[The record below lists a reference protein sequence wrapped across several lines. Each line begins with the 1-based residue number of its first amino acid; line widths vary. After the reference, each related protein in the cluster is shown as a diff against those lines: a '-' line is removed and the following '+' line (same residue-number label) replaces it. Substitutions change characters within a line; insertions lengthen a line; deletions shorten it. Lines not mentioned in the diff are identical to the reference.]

1 VFILTIAVT
10 FFQHGAVRP
19 WRIEISTQLRITL
32 MPSYTAPV
40 RDMQF
45 ILHEL
50 LKIDRY
56 KDVLA
61 GFSEATPDTAAAILE
76 GAAQLSQEVLQPLNK
91 VGDREGCRLKNG
103 EVITPSG
110 FKEAYRAVID
120 GGWTS
125 LIGDPEYGGQGLPY
139 VLGLAISEMMASAN
153 MAFTMY
159 PGLTSG
165 AMEAIEIGG
174 TEEQKALYLPKM
186 VSGQWTGTM
195 NLTEPHCGTDLGL
208 LRTKAEPQS
217 DGSYRITGTKIFI
230 SAGEHDLAENI
241 IHLVLAKIPGGPE
254 GVKGISLFIVP
265 KFLVNPDGSLGDR
278 NAVSCGAHGREDG
291 HPRQRHL
298 RDELRRRGRLPDR
311 RGAQGLADHVHHD
324 ERGAAGRGGAGS
336 QSGRGGLSE
345 RPGLLQGALAGAL
358 AAGHKFPD
366 KPADPI
372 IVHPDIRRM
381 LMTVKVFKEG
391 GRALAYWAGLTVD
404 IIRKHPDAETQRKAE
419 DLLGLLTPVMKTYFT
434 DMGFNSANLCLQCFG
449 GHGYIAEWGM
459 EQFVRDARITQIYE
473 GANGIQALDLI
484 GRKLPANKGRAIQLF
499 FALVGGFCEKYED
512 NTALSSF
519 VKPLTEALERLVE
532 ATQWLMQHAIAD
544 PDNGGA
550 VSMDYLYMM
559 ALVVMGYQW
568 AQVARICENRL
579 SNPDDDSFDRQFY
592 QNKLVCAGF
601 FMEKVLPETMAHLVK
616 IQAGADSLMTLPAEA
631 F

>member
-1 VFILTIAVT
+1 
-10 FFQHGAVRP
+10 
-19 WRIEISTQLRITL
+19 

-56 KDVLA
+56 NDVLA
-61 GFSEATPDTAAAILE
+61 GFSEATPETIAAILE
-76 GAAQLSQEVLQPLNK
+76 GAAQISQEVLQPLNK
-91 VGDREGCRLKNG
+91 VGDREGCRLENG
-103 EVITPSG
+103 RVATPSG
-110 FKEAYRAVID
+110 FKEAYDAVVE
-120 GGWTS
+120 GGWTG

-139 VLGLAISEMMASAN
+139 VLGLAVSEMMASAN

-165 AMEAIEIGG
+165 AIEAIEIGG
-174 TEEQKALYLPKM
+174 TDAQKSLYLPKM
-186 VSGQWTGTM
+186 ISGQWTGTM

-208 LRTKAEPQS
+208 LRTRAEPQS
-217 DGSYRITGTKIFI
+217 DGTYRVTGTKIFI

-241 IHLVLAKIPGGPE
+241 IHLVLAKIPGGPD

-278 NAVSCGAHGREDG
+278 NMVSCGSIEEKMGIHGNATCVMNYDG
-291 HPRQRHL
+291 AVGYLIGEEHKGL
-298 RDELRRRGRLPDR
+298 RTMFIMMNAARLGVAVQGLSQAEVAYQNAVAYCKDRVQGRSL
-311 RGAQGLADHVHHD
+311 RGA
-324 ERGAAGRGGAGS
+324 
-336 QSGRGGLSE
+336 
-345 RPGLLQGALAGAL
+345 
-358 AAGHKFPD
+358 KFPD

-381 LMTVKVFKEG
+381 LMTVKVFQEG
-391 GRALAYWAGLTVD
+391 ARALAYWAGLTVD
-404 IIRKHPDAETQRKAE
+404 ITRKHPDEETRRKAE
-419 DLLGLLTPVMKTYFT
+419 DLLGLLTPVMKAYFT
-434 DMGFNSANLCLQCFG
+434 DMGFNATNLCLQCFG

-459 EQFVRDARITQIYE
+459 EQFVRDARIAQIYE

-512 NTALSSF
+512 NAALSPF
-519 VKPLTEALERLVE
+519 VRPLTEALERLVE
-532 ATQWLMQHAIAD
+532 ATQWLMQHAISN

-559 ALVVMGYQW
+559 ALVALGYQW
-568 AQVARICENRL
+568 AQVARICENQL

-592 QNKLVCAGF
+592 QNKLVAAEF
-601 FMEKVLPETMAHLVK
+601 FMDKMLPETMTHLAR
-616 IQAGADSLMTLPAEA
+616 IEAGADSLMALDPEA

>member
-1 VFILTIAVT
+1 
-10 FFQHGAVRP
+10 
-19 WRIEISTQLRITL
+19 

-40 RDMQF
+40 RDMRF

-50 LKIDRY
+50 LKIERY
-56 KDVLA
+56 NDILA
-61 GFSEATPDTAAAILE
+61 GFSEATPDTIAAILE
-76 GAAQLSQEVLQPLNK
+76 GAAQLGEEVLQPLNK
-91 VGDREGCRLKNG
+91 VGDREGCRLENG
-103 EVITPSG
+103 KVTTPAG
-110 FKEAYRAVID
+110 FKEAYRAVVE
-120 GGWTS
+120 GGWTG

-139 VLGLAISEMMASAN
+139 VLGLAVSEMMASAN

-165 AMEAIEIGG
+165 AIEAIEIGG
-174 TEEQKALYLPKM
+174 TDAQKALYLPKM
-186 VSGQWTGTM
+186 IAGQWTGTM

-208 LRTKAEPQS
+208 LRTRAEAQS
-217 DGSYRITGTKIFI
+217 DGTYRVTGTKIFI

-241 IHLVLAKIPGGPE
+241 IHLVLARIPGGPE

-278 NAVSCGAHGREDG
+278 NAVSCGSLEEKMGIHGNATCVMNYDG
-291 HPRQRHL
+291 AVGYLIGEEHKGL
-298 RDELRRRGRLPDR
+298 RTMFIMMNAARLGVAVQGLSQAEVAYQNAVAYCKDRLQGRSL
-311 RGAQGLADHVHHD
+311 RGA
-324 ERGAAGRGGAGS
+324 
-336 QSGRGGLSE
+336 
-345 RPGLLQGALAGAL
+345 
-358 AAGHKFPD
+358 KFPD

-381 LMTVKVFKEG
+381 LMTVKVFREG
-391 GRALAYWAGLTVD
+391 ARALAYWAGLTVD
-404 IIRKHPDAETQRKAE
+404 IIRKHPDPETRRKAD
-419 DLLGLLTPVMKTYFT
+419 DLLSLLTPVMKTYFT

-512 NTALSSF
+512 NAALSPF
-519 VKPLTEALERLVE
+519 IKPLTEALERLVE
-532 ATQWLMQHAIAD
+532 ATQWLMQHAISN

-559 ALVVMGYQW
+559 ALVTLGYQW
-568 AQVARICENRL
+568 AQVARICENQL
-579 SNPDDDSFDRQFY
+579 SNPDDDSFDRRFY
-592 QNKLVCAGF
+592 QNKLVCAEF
-601 FMEKVLPETMAHLVK
+601 FMEKVLPETMAHLAK
-616 IQAGADSLMTLPAEA
+616 IQAGADSLMTLHADA

>member
-1 VFILTIAVT
+1 
-10 FFQHGAVRP
+10 
-19 WRIEISTQLRITL
+19 

-45 ILHEL
+45 ILREL

-56 KDVLA
+56 NDVLA
-61 GFSEATPDTAAAILE
+61 GFADATPDTIAAILD
-76 GAAQLSQEVLQPLNK
+76 GAAQVSQEILQPLNK
-91 VGDREGCRLKNG
+91 VGDREGCRLENG
-103 EVITPSG
+103 KVTTPTG
-110 FKEAYRAVID
+110 FKEAYKAFVE
-120 GGWTS
+120 GGWTG
-125 LIGDPEYGGQGLPY
+125 LIGDPAHGGQGLPY
-139 VLGLAISEMMASAN
+139 VLGLAVNEMMSSAN
-153 MAFTMY
+153 MAFSMY

-174 TEEQKALYLPKM
+174 TDAQKHLYLPRM
-186 VSGQWTGTM
+186 VSGEWTGTM

-217 DGSYRITGTKIFI
+217 DGTYRVTGTKIFI
-230 SAGEHDLAENI
+230 SSGEHDLTENI
-241 IHLVLAKIPGGPE
+241 IHLVLAKTPDAPDS
-254 GVKGISLFIVP
+254 VKGISLFIVP

-278 NAVSCGAHGREDG
+278 NAVSCGSIEEKMGIHGNSTCVMNYDG
-291 HPRQRHL
+291 AVGYLIGEEHKGL
-298 RDELRRRGRLPDR
+298 RTMFIMMNAARLGVAVQGLSQAEVAYQNAVAYCKDRVQGRSL
-311 RGAQGLADHVHHD
+311 RGA
-324 ERGAAGRGGAGS
+324 
-336 QSGRGGLSE
+336 
-345 RPGLLQGALAGAL
+345 
-358 AAGHKFPD
+358 KFPD

-381 LMTVKVFKEG
+381 LMTARVFQEG
-391 GRALAYWAGLTVD
+391 ARALAYWAGLQVD
-404 IIRKHPDAETQRKAE
+404 IIRKHPDPETRRKAE

-434 DMGFNSANLCLQCFG
+434 DMGFTSANLCLQCFG

-459 EQFVRDARITQIYE
+459 EQFVRDARIAQIYE

-484 GRKLPANKGRAIQLF
+484 GRKLPANKGRAIQFF

-512 NTALSSF
+512 NAALSPF
-519 VKPLTEALERLVE
+519 IKPLTEALERLVT
-532 ATQWLMQHAIAD
+532 ATQWLMQHAISN

-559 ALVVMGYQW
+559 ALVTLGYQW
-568 AQVARICENRL
+568 AQVARICENQL

-592 QNKLVCAGF
+592 QNKLVCAEF
-601 FMEKVLPETMAHLVK
+601 FMEKVLPETMAHLAK
-616 IQAGADSLMTLPAEA
+616 IQAGADSLMTLRAEE

>member
-1 VFILTIAVT
+1 
-10 FFQHGAVRP
+10 
-19 WRIEISTQLRITL
+19 

-56 KDVLA
+56 NDLLA
-61 GFSEATPDTAAAILE
+61 GFAEATPDTIAAILE

-91 VGDREGCRLKNG
+91 VGDREGCRLENG
-103 EVITPSG
+103 KVITPSG
-110 FKEAYRAVID
+110 FKQAYDAVVE
-120 GGWTS
+120 GGWIG
-125 LIGDPEYGGQGLPY
+125 LIGDPKYGGQGLPY
-139 VLGLAISEMMASAN
+139 VLGLAVSEMMASAN

-174 TEEQKALYLPKM
+174 TEEQKALYLPRM
-186 VSGQWTGTM
+186 INGQWTGTM

-208 LRTKAEPQS
+208 LRTRAEPQS
-217 DGSYRITGTKIFI
+217 DKTYRITGTKIFI

-278 NAVSCGAHGREDG
+278 NAVSCGSIEEKMGIHGNATCVMNYDGAVGYLIGEAHKGLKTMFIMMNAARLAVAVQGYSQAEVAYQNAVAYCKDRVQGRS
-291 HPRQRHL
+291 L
-298 RDELRRRGRLPDR
+298 
-311 RGAQGLADHVHHD
+311 RGA
-324 ERGAAGRGGAGS
+324 
-336 QSGRGGLSE
+336 
-345 RPGLLQGALAGAL
+345 
-358 AAGHKFPD
+358 KFPD
-366 KPADPI
+366 RPADPI

-381 LMTVKVFKEG
+381 LMTSRVFQEG
-391 GRALAYWAGLTVD
+391 ARALAYWAGLTVD
-404 IIRKHPDAETQRKAE
+404 IIRKHPDDETRQKAE
-419 DLLGLLTPVMKTYFT
+419 DLLSLLTPVMKAYFT
-434 DMGFNSANLCLQCFG
+434 DMGFNATNLCLQCFG

-459 EQFVRDARITQIYE
+459 EQFVRDARIAQIYE

-499 FALVGGFCEKYED
+499 FALVGGFCEKYE
-512 NTALSSF
+512 NNAALSPF
-519 VKPLTEALERLVE
+519 VRPLTEALERLVE
-532 ATQWLMQHAIAD
+532 ATQWLMQHAISN

-559 ALVVMGYQW
+559 ALVTLGYQW
-568 AQVARICENRL
+568 AQVARICENQL
-579 SNPDDDSFDRQFY
+579 SNPDDDSFDREFY
-592 QNKLVCAGF
+592 QNKLVCAEF
-601 FMEKVLPETMAHLVK
+601 FMEKMLPETMAHLAK
-616 IQAGADSLMTLPAEA
+616 IQAGADSLMTLRAEA

>member
-1 VFILTIAVT
+1 
-10 FFQHGAVRP
+10 
-19 WRIEISTQLRITL
+19 

-40 RDMQF
+40 RDMRF

-50 LKIDRY
+50 LKIERY
-56 KDVLA
+56 NDILA
-61 GFSEATPDTAAAILE
+61 GFSEATPDTIAAILE
-76 GAAQLSQEVLQPLNK
+76 GAAQLGEEVLQPLNK
-91 VGDREGCRLKNG
+91 VGDREGCRLENG
-103 EVITPSG
+103 KVTTPAG
-110 FKEAYRAVID
+110 FKEAYRAVVE
-120 GGWTS
+120 GGWTG

-139 VLGLAISEMMASAN
+139 VLGLAVSEMMASAN

-165 AMEAIEIGG
+165 AIEAIEIGG
-174 TEEQKALYLPKM
+174 TDAQKALYLPKM
-186 VSGQWTGTM
+186 IAGQWTGTM

-208 LRTKAEPQS
+208 LRTRAEPQS
-217 DGSYRITGTKIFI
+217 DGTYRVTGTKIFI

-241 IHLVLAKIPGGPE
+241 IHLVLARIPGGPE

-278 NAVSCGAHGREDG
+278 NAVSCGSLEEKMGIHGNATCVMNYDG
-291 HPRQRHL
+291 AVGYLIGEEHKGL
-298 RDELRRRGRLPDR
+298 RTMFIMMNAARLGVAVQGLSQAEVAYQNAVAYCKDRLQGRSL
-311 RGAQGLADHVHHD
+311 RGA
-324 ERGAAGRGGAGS
+324 
-336 QSGRGGLSE
+336 
-345 RPGLLQGALAGAL
+345 
-358 AAGHKFPD
+358 KFPD

-391 GRALAYWAGLTVD
+391 ARALAYWAGLTVD
-404 IIRKHPDAETQRKAE
+404 IIRKHPDPETRRKAD
-419 DLLGLLTPVMKTYFT
+419 DLLSLLTPVMKTYFT

-512 NTALSSF
+512 NAALSPF
-519 VKPLTEALERLVE
+519 IKPLTEALERLVE
-532 ATQWLMQHAIAD
+532 ATQWLMQHAISN

-559 ALVVMGYQW
+559 ALVTLGYQW
-568 AQVARICENRL
+568 AQVARICENQL
-579 SNPDDDSFDRQFY
+579 SNPDDDSFDRRFY
-592 QNKLVCAGF
+592 QNKLVCAEF
-601 FMEKVLPETMAHLVK
+601 FMEKVLPETMAHLAK
-616 IQAGADSLMTLPAEA
+616 IQAGADSLMTLHADA

>member
-1 VFILTIAVT
+1 
-10 FFQHGAVRP
+10 
-19 WRIEISTQLRITL
+19 

-40 RDMQF
+40 RDMRF

-50 LKIDRY
+50 LKIERY
-56 KDVLA
+56 NDILA
-61 GFSEATPDTAAAILE
+61 GFSEATPDTIAAILE
-76 GAAQLSQEVLQPLNK
+76 GAAQLGEEVLQPLNK
-91 VGDREGCRLKNG
+91 VGDREGCRLENG
-103 EVITPSG
+103 KVTTPAG
-110 FKEAYRAVID
+110 FKEAYRAVVE
-120 GGWTS
+120 GGWTG

-139 VLGLAISEMMASAN
+139 VLGLAVSEMMASAN

-165 AMEAIEIGG
+165 AIEAIEIGG
-174 TEEQKALYLPKM
+174 TDAQKALYLPKM
-186 VSGQWTGTM
+186 IAGQWTGTM

-208 LRTKAEPQS
+208 LRTRAEPQS
-217 DGSYRITGTKIFI
+217 DGTYRVTGTKIFI

-241 IHLVLAKIPGGPE
+241 IHLVLARIPGGPE

-278 NAVSCGAHGREDG
+278 NAVSCGSLEEKMGIHGNATCVMNYDG
-291 HPRQRHL
+291 AVGYLIGEEHKGL
-298 RDELRRRGRLPDR
+298 RTMFIMMNAARLGVAVQGLSQAEVAYQNAVAYCKDRLQGRSL
-311 RGAQGLADHVHHD
+311 RGA
-324 ERGAAGRGGAGS
+324 
-336 QSGRGGLSE
+336 
-345 RPGLLQGALAGAL
+345 
-358 AAGHKFPD
+358 KFPD

-381 LMTVKVFKEG
+381 LMTVKVFREG
-391 GRALAYWAGLTVD
+391 ARALAYWAGLTVD
-404 IIRKHPDAETQRKAE
+404 IIRKHPDPETRRKAD
-419 DLLGLLTPVMKTYFT
+419 DLLSLLTPVMKTYFT

-512 NTALSSF
+512 NAALSPF
-519 VKPLTEALERLVE
+519 IKPLTEALERLVE
-532 ATQWLMQHAIAD
+532 ATQWLMQHAISN

-559 ALVVMGYQW
+559 ALVTLGYQW
-568 AQVARICENRL
+568 AQVARICENQL
-579 SNPDDDSFDRQFY
+579 SNPDDDSFDRRFY
-592 QNKLVCAGF
+592 QNKLVCAEF
-601 FMEKVLPETMAHLVK
+601 FMEKVLPETMAHLAK
-616 IQAGADSLMTLPAEA
+616 IQAGADSLMTLHADA

>member
-1 VFILTIAVT
+1 
-10 FFQHGAVRP
+10 
-19 WRIEISTQLRITL
+19 

-50 LKIDRY
+50 LKIERY
-56 KDVLA
+56 NDILA
-61 GFSEATPDTAAAILE
+61 GFSEATPDTIAAILE
-76 GAAQLSQEVLQPLNK
+76 GAAQLGEEVLQPLNK
-91 VGDREGCRLKNG
+91 VGDREGCRLENG
-103 EVITPSG
+103 KVTTPAG
-110 FKEAYRAVID
+110 FKEAYRAVVE
-120 GGWTS
+120 GGWTG

-139 VLGLAISEMMASAN
+139 VLGLAVSEMMASAN

-165 AMEAIEIGG
+165 AIEAIEIGG
-174 TEEQKALYLPKM
+174 TDAQKALYLPKM
-186 VSGQWTGTM
+186 IAGQWTGTM

-208 LRTKAEPQS
+208 LRTRAEPQS
-217 DGSYRITGTKIFI
+217 DGTYRVTGTKIFI

-241 IHLVLAKIPGGPE
+241 IHLVLARIPGGPE

-278 NAVSCGAHGREDG
+278 NAVSCGSLEEKMGIHGNATCVMNYDG
-291 HPRQRHL
+291 AVGYLIGEEHKGL
-298 RDELRRRGRLPDR
+298 RTMFIMMNAARLGVAVQGLSQAEVAYQNAVAYCKDRLQGRSL
-311 RGAQGLADHVHHD
+311 RGA
-324 ERGAAGRGGAGS
+324 
-336 QSGRGGLSE
+336 
-345 RPGLLQGALAGAL
+345 
-358 AAGHKFPD
+358 KFPD

-381 LMTVKVFKEG
+381 LMTVKVFREG
-391 GRALAYWAGLTVD
+391 ARALAYWAGLTVD
-404 IIRKHPDAETQRKAE
+404 IIRKHPDPETRRKAD
-419 DLLGLLTPVMKTYFT
+419 DLLSLLTPVMKTYFT

-512 NTALSSF
+512 NAALSPF
-519 VKPLTEALERLVE
+519 IKPLTEALERLVE
-532 ATQWLMQHAIAD
+532 ATQWLMQHAISN

-559 ALVVMGYQW
+559 ALVTLGYQW
-568 AQVARICENRL
+568 AQVARICENQL
-579 SNPDDDSFDRQFY
+579 SNPDDDSFDRRFY
-592 QNKLVCAGF
+592 QNKLVCAEF
-601 FMEKVLPETMAHLVK
+601 FMEKVLPETMAHLAK
-616 IQAGADSLMTLPAEA
+616 IQAGADSLMTLHADA

>member
-1 VFILTIAVT
+1 
-10 FFQHGAVRP
+10 
-19 WRIEISTQLRITL
+19 

-45 ILHEL
+45 TLHEL

-56 KDVLA
+56 NDLLP
-61 GFSEATPDTAAAILE
+61 GFAEATPDTVAAILE
-76 GAAQLSQEVLQPLNK
+76 SAAQLSQEVLQPLNK
-91 VGDREGCRLKNG
+91 VGDREGCRLENG
-103 EVITPSG
+103 KVITPTG
-110 FKEAYRAVID
+110 FKEAYRAVIE
-120 GGWTS
+120 GGWTG
-125 LIGDPEYGGQGLPY
+125 LIGDPEHGGQGLPY
-139 VLGLAISEMMASAN
+139 VLGLAVSEMMASAN

-174 TEEQKALYLPKM
+174 TEAQKALYLPKM
-186 VSGQWTGTM
+186 VSGEWTGTM

-208 LRTKAEPQS
+208 LRTKAEPQT

-241 IHLVLAKIPGGPE
+241 IHLVLAKIPGGPD
-254 GVKGISLFIVP
+254 GVKGISLFLVP
-265 KFLVNPDGSLGDR
+265 KFLVNPDASLGDR
-278 NAVSCGAHGREDG
+278 NAVSCGALEEKMGIHGNATCVMNYDG
-291 HPRQRHL
+291 AVGYLIGEEHKGL
-298 RDELRRRGRLPDR
+298 RTMFIMMNAARLGVAVQGLSQAEVAYQNALAYCKERLQGRSL
-311 RGAQGLADHVHHD
+311 RGA
-324 ERGAAGRGGAGS
+324 
-336 QSGRGGLSE
+336 
-345 RPGLLQGALAGAL
+345 
-358 AAGHKFPD
+358 KYPD

-372 IVHPDIRRM
+372 MVHPDIRRM

-391 GRALAYWAGLTVD
+391 ARALAYWAGLTVD
-404 IIRKHPDAETQRKAE
+404 IIRKHPDPETKRKAE
-419 DLLGLLTPVMKTYFT
+419 DLLGLLMPVLKTYFT

-499 FALVGGFCEKYED
+499 FAVVGGFCEKYED
-512 NTALSSF
+512 NAALSPF

-532 ATQWLMQHAIAD
+532 ATQWLMQHAISN

-559 ALVVMGYQW
+559 ALVMLGYQW
-568 AQVARICENRL
+568 AQVARICENQL
-579 SNPDDDSFDRQFY
+579 SNPDDDSFDRRFY
-592 QNKLVCAGF
+592 QNKLVCAEF
-601 FMEKVLPETMAHLVK
+601 FMEKVLPETVAHLAK
-616 IQAGADSLMTLPAEA
+616 IQAGADSLMTLPADA

>member
-1 VFILTIAVT
+1 
-10 FFQHGAVRP
+10 
-19 WRIEISTQLRITL
+19 

-56 KDVLA
+56 NDLLP
-61 GFSEATPDTAAAILE
+61 GYSDATPETVAAILE
-76 GAAQLSQEVLQPLNK
+76 GAAQLSQHVLQPLNK
-91 VGDREGCRLKNG
+91 VGDREGCRLENG
-103 EVITPSG
+103 QVITPTG
-110 FKEAYRAVID
+110 FKDAYRAVIE
-120 GGWTS
+120 GGWTG
-125 LIGDPEYGGQGLPY
+125 LNGDPEHGGQGLPY
-139 VLGLAISEMMASAN
+139 VLGLAVSEMMASAN

-165 AMEAIEIGG
+165 AMEAIENGDID
-174 TEEQKALYLPKM
+174 EQKALYLPKM

-208 LRTKAEPQS
+208 LRTRAEPQS
-217 DGSYRITGTKIFI
+217 DGAYRITGTKIFI

-241 IHLVLAKIPGGPE
+241 IHLVLAKIPGGPD
-254 GVKGISLFIVP
+254 GVKGISLFLVP
-265 KFLVNPDGSLGDR
+265 KFLVNPDGTLGDR
-278 NAVSCGAHGREDG
+278 NAVSCGSIEEKMGIHGNATCVMNYDG
-291 HPRQRHL
+291 AVGYLIGEEHKGL
-298 RDELRRRGRLPDR
+298 RTMFIMMNAARLGVAVQGLSQAEVAYQNAVAYCKERLQGRSL
-311 RGAQGLADHVHHD
+311 RGA
-324 ERGAAGRGGAGS
+324 
-336 QSGRGGLSE
+336 
-345 RPGLLQGALAGAL
+345 
-358 AAGHKFPD
+358 KFRD

-381 LMTVKVFKEG
+381 LMTVRVFKEG
-391 GRALAYWAGLTVD
+391 ARALAYWAGLTVD
-404 IIRKHPDAETQRKAE
+404 IIRKHPDPETKRKAE
-419 DLLGLLTPVMKTYFT
+419 DLLGLLTPVLKTYFT

-499 FALVGGFCEKYED
+499 FAVVGGFCEKYED
-512 NTALSSF
+512 NAALSPF
-519 VKPLTEALERLVE
+519 VRPLTEALERLVE
-532 ATQWLMQHAIAD
+532 ATQWLMQHAISN

-559 ALVVMGYQW
+559 ALVTLGYQW
-568 AQVARICENRL
+568 AQVARICENQL
-579 SNPDDDSFDRQFY
+579 SNPDDDSFDRTFY
-592 QNKLVCAGF
+592 RNKLVCAEF
-601 FMEKVLPETMAHLVK
+601 FMEKVLPEATAHLAK
-616 IQAGADSLMTLPAEA
+616 IRAGADALMTLPADA

>member
-1 VFILTIAVT
+1 
-10 FFQHGAVRP
+10 
-19 WRIEISTQLRITL
+19 
-32 MPSYTAPV
+32 MPSYIAPV

-56 KDVLA
+56 QGVLA
-61 GFSEATPDTAAAILE
+61 GFDEATPETVAAILE
-76 GAAQLSQEVLQPLNK
+76 GAAQLSQEVLQPLNV
-91 VGDREGCRLKNG
+91 VGDREGCRLENG
-103 EVITPSG
+103 RVTTPTG
-110 FKEAYRAVID
+110 FKDAYNAVVE
-120 GGWTS
+120 GGWTG
-125 LIGDPEYGGQGLPY
+125 LIGDPHHGGQGLPY
-139 VLGLAISEMMASAN
+139 VLGLAVSEMMASAN

-174 TEEQKALYLPKM
+174 TEEQKALYLPRM
-186 VSGQWTGTM
+186 INGQWTGTM

-241 IHLVLAKIPGGPE
+241 IHLVLAKIPGGPD

-278 NAVSCGAHGREDG
+278 NAVSCGSIEEKMGIHGNSTCVMNYDG
-291 HPRQRHL
+291 AVGYLVGEEHKGL
-298 RDELRRRGRLPDR
+298 RTMFIMMNAARLGVAVQGLSQAEVAYQNAVAYCKDRVQGRSL
-311 RGAQGLADHVHHD
+311 RGA
-324 ERGAAGRGGAGS
+324 
-336 QSGRGGLSE
+336 
-345 RPGLLQGALAGAL
+345 
-358 AAGHKFPD
+358 KFPD

-381 LMTVKVFKEG
+381 LMTVRVFQEG
-391 GRALAYWAGLTVD
+391 ARALAYWAGLTVD
-404 IIRKHPDAETQRKAE
+404 IIRKHPDDETRRKAE
-419 DLLGLLTPVMKTYFT
+419 DLLGLLTPVMKAYFT

-512 NTALSSF
+512 NAALSPF
-519 VKPLTEALERLVE
+519 VKPLTAALERLVE
-532 ATQWLMQHAIAD
+532 ATQWLMQHAISN

-559 ALVVMGYQW
+559 ALVALGYQW
-568 AQVARICENRL
+568 AQVARICENQL
-579 SNPDDDSFDRQFY
+579 SNPDDDSFDRRFY
-592 QNKLVCAGF
+592 RNKLVTAEF
-601 FMEKVLPETMAHLVK
+601 FMEKVLPETMAHLAK
-616 IQAGADSLMTLPAEA
+616 IQAGADSLMTLPADA

>member
-1 VFILTIAVT
+1 
-10 FFQHGAVRP
+10 
-19 WRIEISTQLRITL
+19 

-45 ILHEL
+45 TLHEL

-56 KDVLA
+56 NDLLP
-61 GFSEATPDTAAAILE
+61 GFAEATPDTVAAILE
-76 GAAQLSQEVLQPLNK
+76 SAAQLSQEVLQPLNK
-91 VGDREGCRLKNG
+91 VGDREGCRLENG
-103 EVITPSG
+103 EVITPTG
-110 FKEAYRAVID
+110 FKEAYRAVIE
-120 GGWTS
+120 GGWTG
-125 LIGDPEYGGQGLPY
+125 LIGDPEHGGQGLPY
-139 VLGLAISEMMASAN
+139 VLGLAVSEMMASAN

-174 TEEQKALYLPKM
+174 TEAQKALYLPKM
-186 VSGQWTGTM
+186 VSGEWTGTM

-241 IHLVLAKIPGGPE
+241 IHLVLAKIPGGPD
-254 GVKGISLFIVP
+254 GVKGISLFLVP
-265 KFLVNPDGSLGDR
+265 KFLVNPDASLGDR
-278 NAVSCGAHGREDG
+278 NAVSCGALEEKMGIHGNATCVMNYDG
-291 HPRQRHL
+291 AVGYLIGEEHKGL
-298 RDELRRRGRLPDR
+298 RTMFIMMNAARLGVAVQGLSQAEVAYQNALAYCKERLQGRSL
-311 RGAQGLADHVHHD
+311 RGA
-324 ERGAAGRGGAGS
+324 
-336 QSGRGGLSE
+336 
-345 RPGLLQGALAGAL
+345 
-358 AAGHKFPD
+358 KYPD

-391 GRALAYWAGLTVD
+391 ARALAYWAGLTVD
-404 IIRKHPDAETQRKAE
+404 IIRKHPDPETKRKAE
-419 DLLGLLTPVMKTYFT
+419 DLLGLLMPVLKTYFT

-499 FALVGGFCEKYED
+499 FAVVGGFCEKYED
-512 NTALSSF
+512 NAALSPF

-532 ATQWLMQHAIAD
+532 ATQWLMQHAISN

-559 ALVVMGYQW
+559 ALVTLGYQW
-568 AQVARICENRL
+568 AQVARICENQL
-579 SNPDDDSFDRQFY
+579 SNPDDDSFDRAFY
-592 QNKLVCAGF
+592 QNKLVCAEF
-601 FMEKVLPETMAHLVK
+601 FMEKVLPETVAHLAK
-616 IQAGADSLMTLPAEA
+616 IQAGADSLMTLPADA

>member
-1 VFILTIAVT
+1 
-10 FFQHGAVRP
+10 
-19 WRIEISTQLRITL
+19 

-50 LKIDRY
+50 LKIERY
-56 KDVLA
+56 NDILA
-61 GFSEATPDTAAAILE
+61 GFSEATPDTIAAILE
-76 GAAQLSQEVLQPLNK
+76 GAAQLGEEVLQPLNK
-91 VGDREGCRLKNG
+91 VGDREGCRLENG
-103 EVITPSG
+103 KVTTPAG
-110 FKEAYRAVID
+110 FKEAYRAVVE
-120 GGWTS
+120 GGWTG

-139 VLGLAISEMMASAN
+139 VLGLAVSEMMASAN

-165 AMEAIEIGG
+165 AIEAIEIGG
-174 TEEQKALYLPKM
+174 TDAQKALYLPKM
-186 VSGQWTGTM
+186 IAGQWTGTM

-208 LRTKAEPQS
+208 LRTRAEPQS
-217 DGSYRITGTKIFI
+217 DGTYRVTGTKIFI

-241 IHLVLAKIPGGPE
+241 IHLVLARIPGGPE

-278 NAVSCGAHGREDG
+278 NAVSCGSLEEKMGIHGNATCVMNYDG
-291 HPRQRHL
+291 AVGYLIGEEHKGL
-298 RDELRRRGRLPDR
+298 RTMFIMMNAARLGVAVQGLSQAEVAYQNAVAYCKDRLQGRSL
-311 RGAQGLADHVHHD
+311 RGA
-324 ERGAAGRGGAGS
+324 
-336 QSGRGGLSE
+336 
-345 RPGLLQGALAGAL
+345 
-358 AAGHKFPD
+358 KFPD

-381 LMTVKVFKEG
+381 LMTVKVFREG
-391 GRALAYWAGLTVD
+391 ARALAYWAGLTVD
-404 IIRKHPDAETQRKAE
+404 IIRKHPDPETRRKAD

-512 NTALSSF
+512 NAALSPF
-519 VKPLTEALERLVE
+519 IKPLTEALERLVE
-532 ATQWLMQHAIAD
+532 ATQWLMQHAISN

-559 ALVVMGYQW
+559 ALVTLGYQW
-568 AQVARICENRL
+568 AQVARICENQL
-579 SNPDDDSFDRQFY
+579 SNPDDDSFDRRFY
-592 QNKLVCAGF
+592 QNKLVCAEF
-601 FMEKVLPETMAHLVK
+601 FMEKVLPETMAHLAK
-616 IQAGADSLMTLPAEA
+616 IQAGADSLMTLHADA

>member
-1 VFILTIAVT
+1 
-10 FFQHGAVRP
+10 
-19 WRIEISTQLRITL
+19 

-45 ILHEL
+45 ILQEL

-56 KDVLA
+56 NDVIP
-61 GFSEATPDTAAAILE
+61 GFAEATPDTVAAILE
-76 GAAQLSQEVLQPLNK
+76 GAAQLSQEVLQPLNR
-91 VGDREGCRLKNG
+91 VGDREGCRLEKG
-103 EVITPSG
+103 SVTTPTG
-110 FKEAYRAVID
+110 FKAAYDAVVE
-120 GGWTS
+120 GGWTG
-125 LIGDPEYGGQGLPY
+125 LTGDPERGGQGLPY
-139 VLGLAISEMMASAN
+139 VLGLAVNEMLSSAN
-153 MAFTMY
+153 MAFSMY

-174 TEEQKALYLPKM
+174 TEEQKTLYLPRM
-186 VSGQWTGTM
+186 IAGQWTGTM

-217 DGSYRITGTKIFI
+217 DGSYRVTGTKIFI

-278 NAVSCGAHGREDG
+278 NAVSCGSLEEKMGIHGNATCVMNYDG
-291 HPRQRHL
+291 AVGYLIGEQHKGL
-298 RDELRRRGRLPDR
+298 RTMFIMMNAARL
-311 RGAQGLADHVHHD
+311 GVAVQGLSQAEVAYQNAVAYCRD
-324 ERGAAGRGGAGS
+324 RIQGRAL
-336 QSGRGGLSE
+336 SGVK
-345 RPGLLQGALAGAL
+345 A
-358 AAGHKFPD
+358 PD
-366 KPADPI
+366 KAADPI

-381 LMTVKVFKEG
+381 LMTARVFQEG
-391 GRALAYWAGLTVD
+391 ARALAYWAGLQVD
-404 IIRKHPDAETQRKAE
+404 IIRKHPDPETRRKAD
-419 DLLGLLTPVMKTYFT
+419 DLLGLLTPVMKAYFT

-473 GANGIQALDLI
+473 GANGIQALDLV

-499 FALVGGFCEKYED
+499 FALVGGFCEQYED
-512 NTALSSF
+512 NAALSPF

-532 ATQWLMQHAIAD
+532 ATQWLMRHAIAN

-550 VSMDYLYMM
+550 ASTDYLYMM
-559 ALVVMGYQW
+559 ALITLGYQW
-568 AQVARICENRL
+568 AQVARICENQL
-579 SNPDDDSFDRQFY
+579 SNPDDDSFDRAFY
-592 QNKLVCAGF
+592 QHKLVCAEF
-601 FMEKVLPETMAHLVK
+601 FMQKVLPETAAHLAK
-616 IQAGADSLMTLPAEA
+616 IQAGADTLMTLPAEA